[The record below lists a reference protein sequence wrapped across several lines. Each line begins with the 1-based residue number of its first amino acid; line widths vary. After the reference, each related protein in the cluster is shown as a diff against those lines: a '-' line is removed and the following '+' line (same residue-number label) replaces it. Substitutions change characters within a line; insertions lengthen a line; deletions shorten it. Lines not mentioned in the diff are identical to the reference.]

1 MKHVLDHLVANS
13 KKAKHS
19 VFNVER
25 NKIIGLIDEAWAKRG
40 AHVPGDPG
48 AYVIDMGR
56 AIGTAGERHIRV
68 IVRPGTTEVIS
79 AYRKLLSARHLTGFA
94 PRTGHWTEDD
104 VR

>member
-1 MKHVLDHLVANS
+1 MYGQGSKHGNRIKHVLDHTVANPAKS
-13 KKAKHS
+13 KHS

-25 NKIIGLIDEAWAKRG
+25 NKIIGLIDDAWAKRG

-56 AIGTAGERHIRV
+56 TIGTAGERHIRV

-79 AYRKLLSARHLTGFA
+79 AY
-94 PRTGHWTEDD
+94 PWIP
-104 VR
+104 